1 MKCIIIG
8 LGTYGRVL
16 VDELSALGH
25 EVIAVDNDASRV
37 ERVKDM
43 CDVAFQIEATDE
55 LALSVLPLKKVDI
68 VIVAIGQNLGAS
80 VRVVA
85 LLKKLGVQHIYA
97 RAMDYVHKNILQAF
111 SIDKILIPEERAA
124 RSLVREME
132 LGVNIH
138 LFRVDDKY
146 SVFKFPIPEQLVGM
160 SPNDLHLYEEYHLK
174 VIAIKKT
181 KKVQNFIGIEYN
193 DPDLLRQRVRLQET
207 MQITITSHGLS
218 TDISFGLI
226 MLYDGNA

>member
-25 EVIAVDNDASRV
+25 EVVAVDNDENRV

-43 CDVAFQIEATDE
+43 CDAALQIEATDE
-55 LALSVLPLKKVDI
+55 VALSLLPLKKVDF
-68 VIVAIGQNLGAS
+68 VLVAIGQNLGAS

-85 LLKKLGVQHIYA
+85 LLKKLGVQHILA
-97 RAMDYVHKNILQAF
+97 RANDNVHKNILQAF

-132 LGVNIH
+132 MGTKGD
-138 LFRVDDKY
+138 LFRIDDKHC
-146 SVFKFPIPEQLVGM
+146 VFKFQIPEQLIGM
-160 SPNDLHLYEEYHLK
+160 LPNDLHLYEQFHLK
-174 VIAIKKT
+174 VIAIKKA
-181 KKVQNFIGIEYN
+181 KRVQNFIGVEYN
-193 DPDLLRQRVRLQET
+193 DSEVVNVTQET
-207 MQITITSHGLS
+207 DPLEANDELVCYGKESDFRKLCK
-218 TDISFGLI
+218 
-226 MLYDGNA
+226 ML

>member
-25 EVIAVDNDASRV
+25 EVIAVDSDANRV
-37 ERVKDM
+37 ERVKDL
-43 CDVAFQIEATDE
+43 CDGAFQIEATDE

-85 LLKKLGVQHIYA
+85 LLKKLGVKHIYA

-132 LGVNIH
+132 LGSKAD

-146 SVFKFPIPEQLVGM
+146 CVYKFQIPEQLIGM
-160 SPNDLHLYEEYHLK
+160 LPNNLHLYEQFQLK
-174 VIAIKKT
+174 VIAIKKA
-181 KKVQNFIGIEYN
+181 KKVQNLIGIEYN
-193 DPDLLRQRVRLQET
+193 DSEVVNISKENEPLEANDELVCYGKESDFRKLYKLL
-207 MQITITSHGLS
+207 
-218 TDISFGLI
+218 
-226 MLYDGNA
+226 

>member
-25 EVIAVDNDASRV
+25 EVIAVDNDENRV

-43 CDVAFQIEATDE
+43 CDAAFQIDATEE

-80 VRVVA
+80 LRVVA

-97 RAMDYVHKNILQAF
+97 RANDNVHKNILQAF
-111 SIDKILIPEERAA
+111 NIKKILIPEERAA

-132 LGVNIH
+132 LGVNTE
-138 LFRVDDKY
+138 LFRVDNNHC
-146 SVFKFPIPEQLVGM
+146 VFKFNIPEQLIGT
-160 SPNDLHLYEEYHLK
+160 SPNDLHLYEKFHLK
-174 VIAIKKT
+174 IIAIKKS
-181 KKVQNFIGIEYN
+181 KKTQNFIGIEYN
-193 DPDLLRQRVRLQET
+193 DPEVVNVTKEEEPLEPNDELICYGKESDFRKLCRLL
-207 MQITITSHGLS
+207 
-218 TDISFGLI
+218 
-226 MLYDGNA
+226 

>member
-43 CDVAFQIEATDE
+43 CDAAFQIEATDE
-55 LALSVLPLKKVDI
+55 IALSVLPLKKVDV

-85 LLKKLGVQHIYA
+85 LLKKLNVQHIYA

-111 SIDKILIPEERAA
+111 SIDKILIPEETAA
-124 RSLVREME
+124 RSLVRQME

-146 SVFKFPIPEQLVGM
+146 CVFKFPIPEQLIGM

-174 VIAIKKT
+174 IIAINKT
-181 KKVQNFIGIEYN
+181 KKVQNFLGIEYN
-193 DPDLLRQRVRLQET
+193 DPEVVNITNETDPLEPNDELVCYGKESDFRKLCKLL
-207 MQITITSHGLS
+207 
-218 TDISFGLI
+218 
-226 MLYDGNA
+226 

>member
-16 VDELSALGH
+16 VEELSALGH
-25 EVIAVDNDASRV
+25 EVIAVDSDANRV

-43 CDVAFQIEATDE
+43 CDAALQIEATDE
-55 LALSVLPLKKVDI
+55 VALSLLPLKKVDF
-68 VIVAIGQNLGAS
+68 VLVAIGQNLGAS

-85 LLKKLGVQHIYA
+85 LLKKLGVQHILA
-97 RAMDYVHKNILQAF
+97 RAIDNVHKNILQAF

-132 LGVNIH
+132 LGTKGE
-138 LFRVDDKY
+138 LFRIDDKHC
-146 SVFKFPIPEQLVGM
+146 VFKFQIPKQLIGVL
-160 SPNDLHLYEEYHLK
+160 PNDLHLYEQFHLK
-174 VIAIKKT
+174 VIAIKKS

-193 DPDLLRQRVRLQET
+193 DCEVVNVTEDTEPMEANDELVCYGKESDFRKLCKLL
-207 MQITITSHGLS
+207 
-218 TDISFGLI
+218 
-226 MLYDGNA
+226 

>member
-25 EVIAVDNDASRV
+25 EVIAADNDANRV
-37 ERVKDM
+37 ERVKEM
-43 CDVAFQIEATDE
+43 CDAAFQIEATEE
-55 LALSVLPLKKVDI
+55 LSLSVPPLKKVD
-68 VIVAIGQNLGAS
+68 VVLVAIGQNLGAS

-111 SIDKILIPEERAA
+111 DIDKILIPEERAA

-132 LGVNIH
+132 LGAKIQ

-146 SVFKFPIPEQLVGM
+146 CVFKFQIPKQFIGM
-160 SPNDLHLYEEYHLK
+160 SPNDLHLNEEFNLK
-174 VIAIKKT
+174 IIAIKKP

-193 DPDLLRQRVRLQET
+193 ESEVVNATEDTEPLVANDEIVCYGKESDFRKLCKLL
-207 MQITITSHGLS
+207 
-218 TDISFGLI
+218 
-226 MLYDGNA
+226 

>member
-16 VDELSALGH
+16 VEELSALGH
-25 EVIAVDNDASRV
+25 EVIAVDSDASRV

-43 CDVAFQIEATDE
+43 CDGAFQIEATDE

-111 SIDKILIPEERAA
+111 SIEKILIPEERAA

-132 LGVNIH
+132 LGGKTD

-146 SVFKFPIPEQLVGM
+146 CVFKFCIPEQLIGIL
-160 SPNDLHLYEEYHLK
+160 PNDLHLYEEFHLK
-174 VIAIKKT
+174 VIAIKKA
-181 KKVQNFIGIEYN
+181 KRVQNFIGIEYN
-193 DPDLLRQRVRLQET
+193 DSEVVNITKENEPLEANDELVCYGKESDFRKLCKLL
-207 MQITITSHGLS
+207 
-218 TDISFGLI
+218 
-226 MLYDGNA
+226 

>member
-25 EVIAVDNDASRV
+25 EVIAADNDANRV
-37 ERVKDM
+37 ERVKEM
-43 CDVAFQIEATDE
+43 CDAAFQIEATEE
-55 LALSVLPLKKVDI
+55 LSLSVLPLKKVDV

-111 SIDKILIPEERAA
+111 DIDKILRTRRYSPRRCICAGVERN
-124 RSLVREME
+124 R
-132 LGVNIH
+132 
-138 LFRVDDKY
+138 LF
-146 SVFKFPIPEQLVGM
+146 QLRRRCH
-160 SPNDLHLYEEYHLK
+160 SR
-174 VIAIKKT
+174 T
-181 KKVQNFIGIEYN
+181 K
-193 DPDLLRQRVRLQET
+193 
-207 MQITITSHGLS
+207 
-218 TDISFGLI
+218 
-226 MLYDGNA
+226 